1 MLNESFSGSPKA
13 NFITKHSKRTVLQL
27 FVTQETA
34 EWCMPTGGLFSACCI
49 TIGVMLRAGGQGRQQ
64 GKKNISLGN
73 YFAAISPM
81 TLLLEE

>member
-13 NFITKHSKRTVLQL
+13 NFVTKHSKRTILQL
-27 FVTQETA
+27 FVTQETE
-34 EWCMPTGGLFSACCI
+34 EWCIPTGGWFSACYI

-64 GKKNISLGN
+64 RKKTISLGN